1 MNSVSDAKRIK
12 HERLK
17 IWIPIYQSIKN
28 SESSMEMQNVV
39 REYTFEDTVV
49 TTVIGYWSVLGM
61 TVSINGVIALN
72 VRMIYG
78 QDLSGVQVLRQE
90 LQLEVNLTI
99 AFGDISET
107 RFVHNFGVFTG

>member
-12 HERLK
+12 HEKLK

-28 SESSMEMQNVV
+28 SESSMQAQNVV
-39 REYTFEDTVV
+39 REFTFEDTVV
-49 TTVIGYWSVLGM
+49 TTVISYWSVLGIN
-61 TVSINGVIALN
+61 VSINGVIVLN
-72 VRMIYG
+72 VRIIYG

-90 LQLEVNLTI
+90 LQLEANLTI
-99 AFGDISET
+99 TFGGISET